1 MGGCL
6 SGGGGGG
13 LSDTTRIDD
22 GRKMSGSIL
31 ASEHHIQSLQHDL
44 EEFKNKLTD
53 ADNRINELE
62 TMIQDKTKE
71 LDIIRGY
78 DLRERLEWQI
88 TATNAVNDR
97 HYYEEQLYRIQCD
110 IDDRKRDND
119 DDEEEEEIIKLK
131 DELMKNNAKW
141 REMLKREREIR
152 NA

>member
-71 LDIIRGY
+71 LDIIRG
-78 DLRERLEWQI
+78 
-88 TATNAVNDR
+88 
-97 HYYEEQLYRIQCD
+97 
-110 IDDRKRDND
+110 
-119 DDEEEEEIIKLK
+119 
-131 DELMKNNAKW
+131 
-141 REMLKREREIR
+141 
-152 NA
+152 

>member
-1 MGGCL
+1 M
-6 SGGGGGG
+6 
-13 LSDTTRIDD
+13 
-22 GRKMSGSIL
+22 
-31 ASEHHIQSLQHDL
+31 
-44 EEFKNKLTD
+44 
-53 ADNRINELE
+53 
-62 TMIQDKTKE
+62 
-71 LDIIRGY
+71 
-78 DLRERLEWQI
+78 
-88 TATNAVNDR
+88 NDR